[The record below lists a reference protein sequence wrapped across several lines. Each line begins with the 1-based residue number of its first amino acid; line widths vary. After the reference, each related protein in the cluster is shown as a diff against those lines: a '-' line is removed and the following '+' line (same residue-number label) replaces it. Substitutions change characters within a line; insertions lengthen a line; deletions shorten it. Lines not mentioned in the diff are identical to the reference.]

1 MQVLE
6 RITSAFRGRTM
17 TLAQMQAKT
26 TNPSVNTSVNR
37 WVVYKQLCI
46 AKARFGVN
54 DRCLA
59 VLSSLLSFYPS
70 NEINHKTGLVV
81 FPSNRQLALRAHG
94 MPESTLR
101 RHIAALVNAGLI
113 LRRDSPNG
121 KRYAYKDRAGEVE
134 EAFGF
139 SFQPLLDRAD
149 EIAKA
154 AQSIQAEALALK
166 RTREQITLLRREIAQ
181 LILAAEMD
189 GNASSLQ
196 PENNHFRAI
205 VEALPRR
212 ATNLEL
218 SQALEKLS
226 ALHTNLSISLNLQDN
241 ENELSANDD
250 QIERHYKESLTE
262 SSFESSLCNLVD
274 LKSSLIPK
282 PHLSPQPEKSKLSMT
297 FSLDLV
303 LRACPD
309 IREYAA
315 RGIICWRDLIDTT
328 RGVAAFL
335 GISDSA
341 YQDASTFMGRERV
354 SALIAW
360 ILQRGSEIKSAGGY
374 MRTLTGKIRAGEIDV
389 VQLLFGNLDNE
400 NTQMLRSDNAIMR
413 RGGLN
418 IGQTDLM

>member
-1 MQVLE
+1 MQILE

-17 TLAQMQAKT
+17 SLAQMQAKT
-26 TNPSVNTSVNR
+26 STQSVNTSINR
-37 WVVYKQLCI
+37 WSVYKQLCI
-46 AKARFGVN
+46 AKAQFGVN

-70 NEINHKTGLVV
+70 NEISHKTGLVV

-121 KRYAYKDRAGEVE
+121 KRYAYKDRSGEVE

-139 SFQPLLDRAD
+139 SFQPLLERAD

-181 LILAAEMD
+181 LFMAAEME

-196 PENNHFRAI
+196 PDNDQFRAI
-205 VEALPRR
+205 IERLPRR
-212 ATNLEL
+212 ATSLEL
-218 SQALEKLS
+218 SEALESLS
-226 ALHTNLSISLNLQDN
+226 ALHTKLANALNLL
-241 ENELSANDD
+241 ENNTEMSASDD
-250 QIERHYKESLTE
+250 HIERHYKESLTE
-262 SSFESSLCNLVD
+262 SSFESSLCNLSN
-274 LKSSLIPK
+274 LSSSFVQKHRSSSHDEK
-282 PHLSPQPEKSKLSMT
+282 PQFSEE
-297 FSLDLV
+297 FSLDMV

-309 IREYAA
+309 IREYAV
-315 RGIICWRDLIDTT
+315 RGIVCWRDLVDTT
-328 RGVAAFL
+328 RGVASFL

-341 YQDASTFMGRERV
+341 YHEAFTLMGRKRV

-374 MRTLTGKIRAGEIDV
+374 MRSLTTKIRSGQIAVG
-389 VQLLFGNLDNE
+389 QLLFDNLSNHD
-400 NTQMLRSDNAIMR
+400 TQMLRGEAMAVKG
-413 RGGLN
+413 GGLSVN
-418 IGQTDLM
+418 

>member
-26 TNPSVNTSVNR
+26 SNTSVNTSVNR
-37 WVVYKQLCI
+37 WAIYKQLCI
-46 AKARFGVN
+46 AKTQFGVN

-59 VLSSLLSFYPS
+59 VLSSLLSFYPN
-70 NEINHKTGLVV
+70 NEISHKTGLVV

-101 RHIAALVNAGLI
+101 RHLAALVKAGLI

-139 SFQPLLDRAD
+139 SVLPLLERAD
-149 EIAKA
+149 EIAQA

-166 RTREQITLLRREIAQ
+166 RTREKITLLRREIAQ
-181 LILAAEMD
+181 LILAAETE
-189 GNASSLQ
+189 GNSSSIQ
-196 PENNHFRAI
+196 PENDHFQALI
-205 VEALPRR
+205 KELPRR
-212 ATNLEL
+212 ATSLELTQNLEN
-218 SQALEKLS
+218 LS
-226 ALHTNLSISLNLQDN
+226 ALHAQLSISLNFQDN
-241 ENELSANDD
+241 TKEMSTSDAQN
-250 QIERHYKESLTE
+250 ERHYKESLTE

-274 LKSSLIPK
+274 LKP
-282 PHLSPQPEKSKLSMT
+282 PFVPKLSSALEPIQHQT
-297 FSLDLV
+297 SRAFSLDMV

-315 RGIICWRDLIDTT
+315 QGIACWRDLVDTT
-328 RGVAAFL
+328 RGVASFL

-341 YQDASTFMGRERV
+341 YQDATSIVGRERI

-360 ILQRGSEIKSAGGY
+360 ILQRGGEIKSPGGY
-374 MRTLTGKIRAGEIDV
+374 LRSLTAKIRAGETDV
-389 VQLLFGNLDNE
+389 AKLLFGNLENE
-400 NTQMLRSDNAIMR
+400 NRQFLCSSRAMIEPRNEAVHS
-413 RGGLN
+413 
-418 IGQTDLM
+418 

>member
-6 RITSAFRGRTM
+6 RITSAFCGRTI
-17 TLAQMQAKT
+17 TLAQMQAQSST
-26 TNPSVNTSVNR
+26 PSVNTSINR
-37 WVVYKQLCI
+37 WSVYKQLCI
-46 AKARFGVN
+46 AKTQFGVN

-70 NEINHKTGLVV
+70 NEISHKTGLVV

-139 SFQPLLDRAD
+139 SFQPLLERAD

-154 AQSIQAEALALK
+154 AQSIQAQALALK

-181 LILAAEMD
+181 LFLAAEME

-196 PENNHFRAI
+196 ADNDQFRAI
-205 VEALPRR
+205 IERLPRR
-212 ATNLEL
+212 ATGLEL
-218 SQALEKLS
+218 SQALERLS
-226 ALHTNLSISLNLQDN
+226 ALHTKLSTTLNLLHNNDQ
-241 ENELSANDD
+241 LSASDD

-262 SSFESSLCNLVD
+262 SSFESSLCNLSD
-274 LKSSLIPK
+274 LRSTSVQKLRSSS
-282 PHLSPQPEKSKLSMT
+282 HLEKSQSSEA
-297 FSLDLV
+297 FSLDMV

-315 RGIICWRDLIDTT
+315 RGIACWRDLVDIT
-328 RGVAAFL
+328 RGVASFL

-341 YQDASTFMGRERV
+341 YQEAFTLMGRECV

-360 ILQRGSEIKSAGGY
+360 ILQRGSQIKSAGGY
-374 MRTLTGKIRAGEIDV
+374 MRSLTTKIRSGEIAV
-389 VQLLFGNLDNE
+389 AQLLFGNLGSQDR
-400 NTQMLRSDNAIMR
+400 QMLR
-413 RGGLN
+413 G
-418 IGQTDLM
+418 